1 MNRILVETWC
11 EMAKMCIQHVKP
23 NDIIYVSGH
32 LESYLSF
39 DRTGNP
45 SSSYKVR
52 NLNCIRFSMC
62 PHSLLVCFD
71 TSFKPLISAWNC

>member
-1 MNRILVETWC
+1 VNRILVETWC

-62 PHSLLVCFD
+62 PHSLSVCFD
-71 TSFKPLISAWNC
+71 ISFKPLISA